1 MTQSI
6 SKLSAEK
13 PLDGAQLCCT
23 SIPPESRSQL
33 AEWAQEMGADHTL
46 DLTSD
51 VTHLL
56 VGDTDSAKYRY
67 VARER
72 EDVKVLL
79 PEYIQALRTLWMNDQ
94 PIDLNALDAQYK
106 CPTLFGLKI
115 CITGFEDLDFRNEL
129 AKNIV
134 KNGGEYTGDLTKD
147 VTHLIAFTP
156 EGKKYEY
163 AQTWKLKIVSIK
175 WYKDT
180 LDRGMQ
186 LDEEKYH
193 PTILPEHQGV
203 GAWNRRDPAR
213 ATVGKRQRGMEPA
226 QQPNRKLRRTASA
239 KFGSQQND
247 MWNDI
252 VGQHGPPTTLSANTK
267 LRPSKPMPSIDAAV
281 SMEDEQHPQS
291 EDRSRSLM
299 QQNLLNED
307 RNTEAGILTR
317 KHFHVKGFDDRR
329 RAVLH
334 RTLSSHGG
342 VVHDTLTALKKE
354 AELDADSCLM
364 IVPFE
369 IESHRL
375 ANFEQTCPNVTIVTE
390 FWLEWCMTSNMFV
403 APENY
408 ALGLPATPIHLP
420 AASKLVIN
428 ATGFP
433 QRQTLHISKIVHK
446 LGAVYQENFTQNTTV
461 LVCNSANPNRQKIQH
476 AQAWRMPVV
485 SEKWLWQLIKNGRV
499 PSLEPFML
507 VQMAQ
512 DAPTKQAGRATRATP
527 VEHSNGTEASPSR
540 SLGGHQP
547 DCCEE
552 DSFIDVA
559 RDIQARNQGKQK
571 SLTDDTAHKAI
582 EANRAVGAQKDS
594 PGSSRSV
601 SARTV
606 LDKQKPTPLQEA
618 SGNKISRRPSSTKK
632 KLFQTF
638 DGHSSD
644 KVELRLD
651 AVLQAETADTHAE
664 EQHNDDWTMLEAND
678 ALAPVEQQDDEWTIL
693 NANNTPA
700 PVVPP
705 AVPEQKSHSTL
716 LNEFFQVKAA
726 AEARQRDEVAAN
738 PARPTSRTSNKKKLL
753 GRALSN
759 LSNSSRTSN
768 DNNNNNRASNGQE
781 KQALSRAS
789 SINSINTDGLGVPLS
804 ALSRIPSELQKK
816 EQIQEQQTR
825 PSLRGNTLL
834 TRDSTSA
841 VPSAANPTTSIKD
854 MGMADVDF
862 HAALTTLSTS
872 QPPRPPSPTQQP
884 QLTYADSSQAMALKA
899 RLAEKRR
906 NRAKLGQKEGDP
918 EPALSREESE
928 EKRQREYKEAKM
940 NALERV
946 VRDDEALV
954 GPGRRTRGR
963 QKALSKM
970 FERGAGEEGE
980 GEGVGAGNIF

>member
-1 MTQSI
+1 MTDSA
-6 SKLSAEK
+6 SKLLAEK
-13 PLDGAQLCCT
+13 PLNGAQLCCT

-72 EDVKVLL
+72 QDVKVLL
-79 PEYIQALRTLWMNDQ
+79 PEYIQALRELWMNDQ

-156 EGKKYEY
+156 EGKKYEF
-163 AQTWKLKIVSIK
+163 AKTWKLKIVSIK

-203 GAWNRRDPAR
+203 GAWNRQNSSSAK
-213 ATVGKRQRGMEPA
+213 AGKRQRIAEPA
-226 QQPNRKLRRTASA
+226 QQASRKLRRTASA

-247 MWNDI
+247 VWNDI
-252 VGQHGPPTTLSANTK
+252 VGQHDPKAIALGNTELK
-267 LRPSKPMPSIDAAV
+267 STKSLPSIDAAV
-281 SMEDEQHPQS
+281 VIGAGDDPHPEKRAQS
-291 EDRSRSLM
+291 HM
-299 QQNLLNED
+299 QRDLLNRD
-307 RNTEAGILTR
+307 RNTDTGILTG

-329 RAVLH
+329 KAVLH
-334 RTLSSHGG
+334 RTLFSHGG
-342 VVHDTLTALKKE
+342 TVHDTLTDLKKE
-354 AELDADSCLM
+354 AEQDTGSCFM

-375 ANFEQTCPNVTIVTE
+375 ATFEQTCPNVTIVTE
-390 FWLEWCMTSNMFV
+390 LWLEWCMTSNTFIS
-403 APENY
+403 PENY

-433 QRQTLHISKIVHK
+433 QRQTLHISKTIQK
-446 LGAVYQENFTQNTTV
+446 LGAVYQENFTQDTTV
-461 LVCNSANPNRQKIQH
+461 LVCNSANLNRRKIEH

-499 PSLEPFML
+499 PSFEPFTL
-507 VQMAQ
+507 VRMAQ
-512 DAPTKQAGRATRATP
+512 EAPVKQAERATRPSKVDHKNETETP
-527 VEHSNGTEASPSR
+527 PHHSPRERR
-540 SLGGHQP
+540 SGS
-547 DCCEE
+547 EE
-552 DSFIDVA
+552 DSFIDAA
-559 RDIQARNQGKQK
+559 RDIQARDQEKQK
-571 SLTDDTAHKAI
+571 PLSDGSARKAL
-582 EANRAVGAQKDS
+582 EENQRNRRNNAQNDS
-594 PGSSRSV
+594 QGSSKSV
-601 SARTV
+601 SANTT
-606 LDKQKPTPLQEA
+606 LALQKSIPLQEV
-618 SGNKISRRPSSTKK
+618 SGNKLPRRSSPPKK

-644 KVELRLD
+644 KTELRPNAD
-651 AVLQAETADTHAE
+651 PQAETADTH
-664 EQHNDDWTMLEAND
+664 TEA
-678 ALAPVEQQDDEWTIL
+678 QQDDEGLNL
-693 NANNTPA
+693 NADDAPS

-705 AVPEQKSHSTL
+705 ALPEPKSHSAL
-716 LNEFFQVKAA
+716 LNEFFEVKAA
-726 AEARQRDEVAAN
+726 AEARQRAEAAADT
-738 PARPTSRTSNKKKLL
+738 ARPASRTSNKKKLL

-768 DNNNNNRASNGQE
+768 DISKGGNGYE

-816 EQIQEQQTR
+816 DQVQEQQTR
-825 PSLRGNTLL
+825 TLRGNALL
-834 TRDSTSA
+834 SRDSMSA
-841 VPSAANPTTSIKD
+841 VPSANPPQPAANVSLK
-854 MGMADVDF
+854 GMADLDF

-906 NRAKLGQKEGDP
+906 NRARLGQREGDP
-918 EPALSREESE
+918 EPPLSREDSE
-928 EKRQREYKEAKM
+928 EKRQQEYKDAKT
-940 NALERV
+940 NALDRV

-954 GPGRRTRGR
+954 GAGRRTRGR

-970 FERGAGEEGE
+970 FDGVAEEGLE
-980 GEGVGAGNIF
+980 GLGAGNIF

>member
-1 MTQSI
+1 MKESA

-13 PLDGAQLCCT
+13 PLQGAHLCCT

-72 EDVKVLL
+72 QDVKVLL
-79 PEYIQALRTLWMNDQ
+79 PEYIQALRELWMNDQ
-94 PIDLNALDAQYK
+94 PIDLIALDAQYQ

-129 AKNIV
+129 AKNVV
-134 KNGGEYTGDLTKD
+134 KNGGQYTGDLTKD

-163 AQTWKLKIVSIK
+163 AQMWKLKIVSIK

-203 GAWNRRDPAR
+203 GAWNRQDSSSAK
-213 ATVGKRQRGMEPA
+213 VGKRQRSDEPA
-226 QQPNRKLRRTASA
+226 QQASRKLRRTASA

-252 VGQHGPPTTLSANTK
+252 VGQHDSKDTVPGNTK
-267 LRPSKPMPSIDAAV
+267 LQATKSLPSIDAAV
-281 SMEDEQHPQS
+281 VIGAGADPHPEKSVRPQ
-291 EDRSRSLM
+291 M
-299 QQNLLNED
+299 QQGLLNRD
-307 RNTEAGILTR
+307 RNTDTGILAG

-329 RAVLH
+329 KAVLH
-334 RTLSSHGG
+334 RTLSSRGG
-342 VVHDTLTALKKE
+342 MVHDTLTDLKKE
-354 AELDADSCLM
+354 AEQDTDSCLM

-375 ANFEQTCPNVTIVTE
+375 ATFEQTCPNVTIVTE
-390 FWLEWCMTSNMFV
+390 LWLEWCMTSNTFV
-403 APENY
+403 SPENY

-433 QRQTLHISKIVHK
+433 QRQTLHISKIIQK
-446 LGAVYQENFTQNTTV
+446 LGAVYQENFTQDTIV
-461 LVCNSANPNRQKIQH
+461 LVCNSANPNRRKIEH

-499 PSLEPFML
+499 PSFEPFML

-512 DAPTKQAGRATRATP
+512 EAPAKQAERATRPSKVDHKNETETP
-527 VEHSNGTEASPSR
+527 SHHSPGGGR
-540 SLGGHQP
+540 SDGSA
-547 DCCEE
+547 E
-552 DSFIDVA
+552 DSFVDAA
-559 RDIQARNQGKQK
+559 RDIQARNQEKQK
-571 SLTDDTAHKAI
+571 PLSDSSAREAI
-582 EANRAVGAQKDS
+582 EENQRNRRNNAQNDS
-594 PGSSRSV
+594 QGSSRSV
-601 SARTV
+601 SANTT
-606 LDKQKPTPLQEA
+606 LGPQKPIPLQE
-618 SGNKISRRPSSTKK
+618 ISRNKLSRRSSPPKK

-644 KVELRLD
+644 ETELRPNNEP
-651 AVLQAETADTHAE
+651 QAEIVDTH
-664 EQHNDDWTMLEAND
+664 TEA
-678 ALAPVEQQDDEWTIL
+678 QQDDEGLSL
-693 NANNTPA
+693 NADDAPP

-705 AVPEQKSHSTL
+705 ALPEPKSHSTL
-716 LNEFFQVKAA
+716 LNEFFEVKAA
-726 AEARQRDEVAAN
+726 AEARQRAEATTN
-738 PARPTSRTSNKKKLL
+738 TARPASRTSNKKKLL

-768 DNNNNNRASNGQE
+768 DNSKGGNGKE
-781 KQALSRAS
+781 KQVLSRAS

-816 EQIQEQQTR
+816 DQAQEQQTR
-825 PSLRGNTLL
+825 TLRGNALL
-834 TRDSTSA
+834 SRDSMSA
-841 VPSAANPTTSIKD
+841 VPSANPPQPAANTSIK
-854 MGMADVDF
+854 GMTDLDF

-906 NRAKLGQKEGDP
+906 NRARLGQREGDP
-918 EPALSREESE
+918 GPALSREESE
-928 EKRQREYKEAKM
+928 EKRQQEYRDAKT
-940 NALERV
+940 NALDRV

-954 GPGRRTRGR
+954 GAGRRTRGR

-970 FERGAGEEGE
+970 FGGGAEEGLE
-980 GEGVGAGNIF
+980 GLGPGNIF